1 MPTRSLIPT
10 HYWLLLALSP
20 ALALAPATRVLK
32 ITADNAPRSFD
43 YSSLIEAS
51 EHFMTPIGSI
61 AAANLGPYTI
71 AGFEAKSCH
80 GNIAILPLFRNAE
93 GAHILKLLARGDVTH
108 GVIYKGL
115 IYSQFP
121 QLNYTATQLIMKIK
135 TVFGLKIKALQPLSF
150 AETGNCQLAKNL
162 AMAQIK
168 Q

>member
-1 MPTRSLIPT
+1 MPSHSLIPT

-20 ALALAPATRVLK
+20 ALAIAPATRVLK
-32 ITADNAPRSFD
+32 ITAGNAPPSFD
-43 YSSLIEAS
+43 YRSLIQAS
-51 EHFMTPIGSI
+51 EHFLTSIGSI

-71 AGFEAKSCH
+71 AGFKAKNCL

-93 GAHILKLLARGDVTH
+93 GAHILRLLAQGEVTH
-108 GVIYKGL
+108 GVIYKGM

-121 QLNYTATQLIMKIK
+121 QLNYTVSQLKIKIK
-135 TVFGLKIKALQPLSF
+135 TAFGLKNKVLQPLAF